1 MFLGTP
7 KHYIQGAWQ
16 TVLGV
21 PKFGVIKMKIG
32 KELLMAILIICSVF
46 AGCTGTE
53 EDLIRDDTVV
63 DDTTNNTTSDNTTTD
78 NTTTTT
84 DTVELPKLNIAY
96 SVQDDYENIDENP
109 QRLADYLGAKLTM
122 DVSLYPIDSEGAAL
136 EALRFGNAHLAFMDG
151 GSAWVGWQQYD
162 LEVMAADQKS
172 DAEVL
177 NN

>member
-1 MFLGTP
+1 MAVRYWVVYFQFGKVVKVGASFALWDLKQKYNPLILLHFLFLGAP
-7 KHYIQGAWQ
+7 KHYIWGAWQ

-21 PKFGVIKMKIG
+21 PKFGGIKMKIG

-53 EDLIRDDTVV
+53 EELIRDDTVV

-109 QRLADYLGAKLTM
+109 QL
-122 DVSLYPIDSEGAAL
+122 SLI
-136 EALRFGNAHLAFMDG
+136 HI
-151 GSAWVGWQQYD
+151 
-162 LEVMAADQKS
+162 
-172 DAEVL
+172 
-177 NN
+177 